1 MVYNKPIVE
10 VVKKRHMKSTNTY
23 GGPFMYICTRTTKN
37 QIPKIGYQYKPN
49 FFILLSRKFELS
61 I

>member
-23 GGPFMYICTRTTKN
+23 VLYICTRTTKN
-37 QIPKIGYQYKPN
+37 QIPKIGYQCKPN